1 MESFCAVKSG
11 WRAPRP
17 VLRIRIL
24 LMSRMEWD
32 FFFGAGPPVLTE
44 SGPNIPAKILGGIGV
59 SLGLGLV
66 KLVAHAFYLRFL
78 QEWA

>member
-1 MESFCAVKSG
+1 MESPTSCFENKNLINVQDG
-11 WRAPRP
+11 
-17 VLRIRIL
+17 VGL
-24 LMSRMEWD
+24 
-32 FFFGAGPPVLTE
+32 FFLGGVPPVPTE

>member
-1 MESFCAVKSG
+1 
-11 WRAPRP
+11 
-17 VLRIRIL
+17 
-24 LMSRMEWD
+24 MSRMEWD
-32 FFFGAGPPVLTE
+32 FFLGGPRVPTE